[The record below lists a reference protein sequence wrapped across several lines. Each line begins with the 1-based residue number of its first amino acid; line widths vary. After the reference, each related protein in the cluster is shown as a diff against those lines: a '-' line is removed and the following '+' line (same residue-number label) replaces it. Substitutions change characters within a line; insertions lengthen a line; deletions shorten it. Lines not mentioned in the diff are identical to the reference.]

1 MFRRKSGIWFTSA
14 SAVTVLFVALV
25 GAACGSGH
33 SAASRSAAIPQRST
47 GRAAIVGLAN
57 RDLGEVLV
65 DSQGRTL
72 YLFDKD
78 RGTTSSCTGGCAAAW
93 PPLRAAGQPSAANGT
108 DGALLGTTTRSD
120 GGPQVTYNGHPLY
133 LYFLDQKPGDTN
145 GQGVNAFGAS
155 WFAITPAGTQVSGP
169 ASSGTRTSSG
179 GGGGY

>member
-1 MFRRKSGIWFTSA
+1 MLRRKSGIWFTSA
-14 SAVTVLFVALV
+14 SAVAVLLVALV

-33 SAASRSAAIPQRST
+33 RAATRSAAVPQGST
-47 GRAAIVGLAN
+47 GRSAIVGLAN
-57 RDLGEVLV
+57 SDLGEILV

-72 YLFDKD
+72 YLFEKD

-93 PPLRAAGQPSAANGT
+93 PPLRASQPTAANGT
-108 DGALLGTTTRSD
+108 DDALLGTTTRSD

-133 LYFLDQKPGDTN
+133 LYFFDQKPGDTN

-169 ASSGTRTSSG
+169 ASSGAGTSSG

>member
-1 MFRRKSGIWFTSA
+1 MLRRKSGIWITSA

-33 SAASRSAAIPQRST
+33 GAASRSAAVPQRST

-57 RDLGEVLV
+57 SDLGQILV

-72 YLFDKD
+72 YLFEKDK
-78 RGTTSSCTGGCAAAW
+78 GTTSLCTGGCAAAW
-93 PPLRAAGQPSAANGT
+93 PPLRASQPTAANGT
-108 DGALLGTTTRSD
+108 DDALLGTTARSD
-120 GGPQVTYNGHPLY
+120 GRPQVTYNGHPLY

-169 ASSGTRTSSG
+169 ASGGAATSSG